1 MSLSS
6 NHRIHSNYIPCKTIN
21 MNLCKWISL
30 SCYSPLAWT
39 TFGLSQS
46 QSLVPR
52 LLMCR
57 TNQQTGPS
65 AMHNTC
71 SSLTKQTK
79 SAFLNKTKQNFHRFF
94 SQVLQLKEQ
103 ITHYNRADPFHSDK
117 RSSVFL
123 DKNVQQAPV
132 LLSFGCRIGFY
143 TAANIQM
150 ASLKFIIK
158 TLSTTVQRHSP
169 RTTYRM
175 NFWQM
180 NIQCSPCCSC
190 IKVLSTAAFETLK
203 SLALK

>member
-46 QSLVPR
+46 QSQVPR

-94 SQVLQLKEQ
+94 SQVLQLKNRSLTT
-103 ITHYNRADPFHSDK
+103 IGRTHSIVINGAMYFLTKMYSRPPF
-117 RSSVFL
+117 SSALAVALGFT
-123 DKNVQQAPV
+123 QQQTSKWPA
-132 LLSFGCRIGFY
+132 
-143 TAANIQM
+143 
-150 ASLKFIIK
+150 
-158 TLSTTVQRHSP
+158 
-169 RTTYRM
+169 
-175 NFWQM
+175 
-180 NIQCSPCCSC
+180 
-190 IKVLSTAAFETLK
+190 
-203 SLALK
+203 